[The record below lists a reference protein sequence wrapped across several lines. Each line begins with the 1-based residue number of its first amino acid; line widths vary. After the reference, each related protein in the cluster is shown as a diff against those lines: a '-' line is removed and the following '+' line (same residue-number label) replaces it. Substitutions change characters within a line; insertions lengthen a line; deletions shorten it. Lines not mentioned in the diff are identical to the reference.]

1 MLLYLE
7 LMSLNAG
14 TLMGTGNN
22 IFYVF
27 LVFGVALVFSLLIT
41 PFIWKLALRLQEP
54 KTKERFVP
62 ELGGIAIF
70 ISFMMGLLIAI
81 LLSPESFTKLENKLI
96 GLVLGGTTVLLVG
109 VYDDIR
115 GTTCYQKFLGQV
127 FAALIA
133 IYFGFKISMLNNPF
147 GEPIR
152 LGYLSIPLTLLW
164 IVGISNAIN
173 LIDGLDGL
181 AAGVSSVTG
190 LTMFLIAT
198 YMGNVPVMFL
208 TAILVG
214 AILGFLKYNFNP
226 AKIFMG
232 DTGSLFLGFLLAL
245 FSIQGA
251 YQTSTAVAILIPIIA
266 LGVPIVDTLY
276 AIFRRARKGI
286 NPLKGDREHIH
297 HRLLNLGLSQK
308 QAVMLIYGVSMMFG
322 IIAFLLTAANDEFT
336 AVLLLIVGI
345 IVFIGVRR
353 LGYIEFTASPPK
365 GFVPENEPEEV
376 IGEGELEEVVDYV
389 EVEEIT
395 AEKL

>member
-1 MLLYLE
+1 MMLLYLE
-7 LMSLNAG
+7 LMSLNVG
-14 TLMGTGNN
+14 RVMGTGYN
-22 IFYVF
+22 ILYVF
-27 LVFGVALVFSLLIT
+27 LVFGSALVFSLLIT
-41 PFIWKLALRLQEP
+41 PFIWKFALKLQEP
-54 KTKERFVP
+54 KTNERFVP

-70 ISFMMGLLIAI
+70 ISFMVSLMIAI
-81 LLSPESFTKLENKLI
+81 FLSPESFLKLENKLI

-109 VYDDIR
+109 IYDDIR
-115 GTTCYQKFLGQV
+115 GTTCYQKFLGQIL
-127 FAALIA
+127 AAMIA
-133 IYFGFKISMLNNPF
+133 IYFGFKISMINNPF
-147 GEPIR
+147 GEPVN
-152 LGYLSIPLTLLW
+152 LGSFSIPITLIW

-214 AILGFLKYNFNP
+214 SILGFLKYNFNP

-245 FSIQGA
+245 ISIQGA
-251 YQTSTAVAILIPIIA
+251 YQASTAVAILIPIIA

-276 AIFRRARKGI
+276 AIFRRARKGV

-297 HRLLNLGLSQK
+297 HRLLNLGLSHK

-336 AVLLLIVGI
+336 AVLLLIVGM
-345 IVFIGVRR
+345 IVYIGVRR
-353 LGYIEFTASPPK
+353 LGYIEFTASPQQGSMAGK
-365 GFVPENEPEEV
+365 QPEEV
-376 IGEGELEEVVDYV
+376 IGVEEVEDIL
-389 EVEEIT
+389 EVEEVP